1 MKELI
6 EASSFITWLMAAHLC
21 RVILITISLQLLS
34 NQNVLKLCFFTC
46 QTPNSEKKNF
56 NEQINKRHSKY
67 AIKSQYTVTVI
78 GSLISYKQL
87 LDDVQ
92 HDIMCYQNSGLSYL
106 LKLKAEVDNMGRR
119 FDNLWYH
126 TKTKLNNC
134 FILHS
139 LNNFQRRHFSKF
151 ANVWEHN
158 TDKGLGYYADFECN
172 IIVENISCRWYI
184 IM

>member
-1 MKELI
+1 MAVSTEASIPQKNQPYHTSNMKELI

-92 HDIMCYQNSGLSYL
+92 HDIMSYQNSGLSYL
-106 LKLKAEVDNMGRR
+106 LKLKAEVDNM
-119 FDNLWYH
+119 
-126 TKTKLNNC
+126 
-134 FILHS
+134 
-139 LNNFQRRHFSKF
+139 
-151 ANVWEHN
+151 AE
-158 TDKGLGYYADFECN
+158 GL
-172 IIVENISCRWYI
+172 IIYDI
-184 IM
+184 IPKPN

>member
-46 QTPNSEKKNF
+46 QTPNSEKNNF

-92 HDIMCYQNSGLSYL
+92 HDIMSYQNSGLSYL
-106 LKLKAEVDNMGRR
+106 LKLKAEVDNMG
-119 FDNLWYH
+119 
-126 TKTKLNNC
+126 
-134 FILHS
+134 
-139 LNNFQRRHFSKF
+139 
-151 ANVWEHN
+151 
-158 TDKGLGYYADFECN
+158 
-172 IIVENISCRWYI
+172 
-184 IM
+184 

>member
-1 MKELI
+1 MSTEASIPQKNQPYHTSNMKELI

-92 HDIMCYQNSGLSYL
+92 HDIMSYQNSGLSYL
-106 LKLKAEVDNMGRR
+106 LKLKAEVDNM
-119 FDNLWYH
+119 
-126 TKTKLNNC
+126 
-134 FILHS
+134 
-139 LNNFQRRHFSKF
+139 
-151 ANVWEHN
+151 AE
-158 TDKGLGYYADFECN
+158 GL
-172 IIVENISCRWYI
+172 IIYDI
-184 IM
+184 IPKPN